1 MFKVISESVVQRL
14 SDGVQFPADP
24 ANVDYQE
31 FLRWRAEGN
40 TPEPAD
46 QPTLEQIEA
55 DIAAEVQRRLEA
67 WAQQREYDGIVSL
80 CSYAGDPDP
89 TLNAEGTLGVSMRSA
104 TWVAMKRIRA
114 EVMAGVRPMPQTI
127 ADIEADLPVLV
138 WPA

>member
-1 MFKVISESVVQRL
+1 MNYKAPDNSLHVIEPEFAHMLPAGCVEI
-14 SDGVQFPADP
+14 SDAE
-24 ANVDYQE
+24 AAAI
-31 FLRWRAEGN
+31 RAAQN
-40 TPEPAD
+40 
-46 QPTLEQIEA
+46 QPTPQQIEA

-89 TLNAEGTLGVSMRSA
+89 TLNAEGTLGVNTRSA

-114 EVMAGVRPMPQTI
+114 EVLAGTRPMPQTI
-127 ADIEADLPVLV
+127 ADIEADLPTLV